1 MLAGE
6 NLNDMLAKVLPVM
19 NFLQNY
25 LLLIFFFLLDML
37 VWESKWY
44 MESILVFNI
53 ESSDT
58 IC

>member
-25 LLLIFFFLLDML
+25 LLLIFFFIGHVGVGKQVVHGKYLSLQ
-37 VWESKWY
+37 Y
-44 MESILVFNI
+44 
-53 ESSDT
+53 
-58 IC
+58 